1 MERSDDEM
9 RIDILEWP
17 KNPTGILKYIYIYIH
32 KNIYIK
38 EGILHKNIVFPPFF
52 KAFNLLNPKI
62 WTLKQ
67 AYLESRHHNHSKDML
82 LDQNKGRRDDK
93 VSSQS

>member
-17 KNPTGILKYIYIYIH
+17 KNPTGILK
-32 KNIYIK
+32 NIYIK
-38 EGILHKNIVFPPFF
+38 EGILHKNMVFPPFF
-52 KAFNLLNPKI
+52 KAFSLLNPKI